1 MHINGEI
8 RLTTGQYSETGR
20 KQRNEDCL
28 SFFMPMGNL
37 LTTKGAVSLIADG
50 VSTAEAGGEAA
61 ELCVREFIN
70 DYFDTPDIWT
80 VKRST
85 QRVLTAINR
94 TLYGK
99 SHEFLSAERGYI
111 CTLSVLIIKS
121 HTAHLFH
128 IGDSRIYRLRD
139 NQLELLTVDHI
150 TPLSESNS
158 CLSRAMGMDTRLEID
173 YRKVDVEAGD
183 IFLLSTDGVHDYLD
197 PQRKVE
203 IIQQADDLHLACIQL
218 TEEAHAAGS
227 PDNLSCQLVR
237 IDELPNE
244 SLNELT
250 DKLTQL
256 PFPPE
261 LAPGMKIDGYL
272 VQREL
277 YASTRSQLYI
287 VQDMESGRDLVMK
300 TPSRNFDDDPAY
312 IERFIMEE
320 WVGSRIKSP
329 YVVEVVNPNRP
340 KHFLYY
346 LMENVPGVTLEEW
359 IEDNLAPTPKQA
371 IGIIRQIA
379 HGLEAF
385 HQKETLHQDL
395 KPSNIMISDDLTV
408 KIVDF
413 GSVFVAG
420 VNEIHVP
427 LQRDRILGTVNY
439 SDPVFRLGTN
449 TGIQGDIFSLA
460 AITYEMFTKHLP
472 YGVALEKCE
481 KPQQLK
487 RLAYVP
493 ADRYSDILP
502 QWFDRALEKGLEIN
516 TEKRYLTLQDF
527 MQDLTHPNPEFLSPR
542 EEKIATK
549 SGLIFWQVLFLIWL
563 VSSIALVVL
572 FLNAE

>member
-8 RLTTGQYSETGR
+8 KLSTGQYSETGR

-28 SFFMPMGNL
+28 SFFMPVGNL

-80 VKRST
+80 VKKSA

-94 TLYGK
+94 NLYGK

-128 IGDSRIYRLRD
+128 IGDSRIYRLRN
-139 NQLELLTVDHI
+139 NQLELLTTDHI

-173 YRKVDVEAGD
+173 YRGVSVEPGD
-183 IFLLSTDGVHDYLD
+183 LFLLSTDGVHDYLK
-197 PQRKVE
+197 PERKIE
-203 IIQQADDLHLACIQL
+203 IINQAPDLHQACIDL
-218 TEEAHAAGS
+218 TEAAHAAGS

-237 IDELPNE
+237 IESLPDE

-250 DKLTQL
+250 DKLTEL

-261 LAPGMKIDGYL
+261 LNRGMKIDGYEVL
-272 VQREL
+272 REL
-277 YASTRSQLYI
+277 YASTRSQLYL
-287 VQDMESGRDLVMK
+287 VRDMSGGEELVMK

-329 YVVEVVNPNRP
+329 YVVEVITPNRP
-340 KHFLYY
+340 KNFLYY
-346 LMENVPGVTLEEW
+346 LMEKVEGDTLEAW
-359 IEDNLAPTPKQA
+359 IEDNMAPTPADA
-371 IGIIRQIA
+371 IKVIRQVA

-395 KPSNIMISDDLTV
+395 KPSNIMISDDMTA

-420 VNEIHVP
+420 VNEIFVP

-439 SDPVFRLGTN
+439 SDPVFRLGEN

-460 AITYEMFTKHLP
+460 SITYEIFTKHLP
-472 YGVALEKCE
+472 YGIALEKCE

-487 RLAYVP
+487 RLSYVP
-493 ADRYSDILP
+493 SDRYNEILP
-502 QWFDRALEKGLEIN
+502 LWFDRALEKGLAID
-516 TEKRYLTLQDF
+516 TEKRYQSLQDF
-527 MQDLTHPNPEFLSPR
+527 MQDLTHPNPDFLAPR
-542 EEKIATK
+542 EEKITTK
-549 SGLIFWQVLFLIWL
+549 STMIFWQILFLIWF
-563 VSSIALVVL
+563 VSTIALVIL
-572 FLNAE
+572 FVNGD

>member
-8 RLTTGQYSETGR
+8 KLTTGQYSETGR

-28 SFFMPMGNL
+28 SFFMPVGNL

-50 VSTAEAGGEAA
+50 VSTAEAGAEAS

-80 VKRST
+80 VKKSA

-99 SHEFLSAERGYI
+99 SHEYLSTERGYI
-111 CTLSVLIIKS
+111 CTLSVLVIKS

-139 NQLELLTVDHI
+139 NELELLTVDHI

-173 YRKVDVEAGD
+173 YRSVPVEEGD
-183 IFLLSTDGVHDYLD
+183 LFLLSTDGVHDYLE
-197 PQRKVE
+197 PERKVE
-203 IIQQADDLHLACIQL
+203 IINQADNLHQACIEL
-218 TEEAHAAGS
+218 TEQAHAAGS

-237 IDELPNE
+237 IESLPDE

-250 DKLTQL
+250 DKLTEL

-261 LAPGMKIDGYL
+261 LSTGMKIDGYH
-272 VQREL
+272 VDREL
-277 YASTRSQLYI
+277 YASTRSQLYL
-287 VQDMESGRDLVMK
+287 VTDTESGQQLVMK
-300 TPSRNFDDDPAY
+300 TPSHNFDDDPAY

-329 YVVEVVNPNRP
+329 YVVEIYNSNRP
-340 KHFLYY
+340 KNFLYY
-346 LMENVPGVTLEEW
+346 LMEKVDGVTLEEW
-359 IEDNLAPTPKQA
+359 IEENMTPSPAEA
-371 IGIIRQIA
+371 INVVRQIA

-395 KPSNIMISDDLTV
+395 KPSNIMITDDLKV
-408 KIVDF
+408 KVVDF

-420 VNEIHVP
+420 VNEIFVP

-439 SDPVFRLGTN
+439 SDPVFRMGAN

-472 YGVALEKCE
+472 YGTALEKCE
-481 KPQQLK
+481 KPSQLK
-487 RLAYVP
+487 RLSYVP
-493 ADRYSDILP
+493 ADRYNDILP
-502 QWFDRALEKGLEIN
+502 LWFDRALEKGLSIDQ
-516 TEKRYLTLQDF
+516 EKRYTSLQAF
-527 MQDLTHPNPEFLSPR
+527 MQDLTHPNPEFLAPR
-542 EEKIATK
+542 EENISTK
-549 SGLIFWQVLFLIWL
+549 STMIFWQILFLIWF
-563 VSSIALVVL
+563 VSTIALVIL
-572 FLNAE
+572 FVNGD

>member
-8 RLTTGQYSETGR
+8 KLTTGQYSETGR

-28 SFFMPMGNL
+28 GFFMPVGNL
-37 LTTKGAVSLIADG
+37 LTTKGSVSIIADG

-61 ELCVREFIN
+61 ELCVSEFIN

-80 VKRST
+80 VKKSA

-94 TLYGK
+94 NLYSK
-99 SHEFLSAERGYI
+99 SHEFLSTERGYI
-111 CTLSVLIIKS
+111 CTLSILIVKS

-128 IGDSRIYRLRD
+128 IGDSRIYRIRAGEM
-139 NQLELLTVDHI
+139 ELLTVDHI

-158 CLSRAMGMDTRLEID
+158 CLSRAMGMDTRLKID
-173 YRKVDVEAGD
+173 YRKVDVEPGD
-183 IFLLSTDGVHDYLD
+183 LFLLSTDGVHDYLK
-197 PQRKVE
+197 PEKKIE
-203 IIQQADDLHLACIQL
+203 IIRQAPDLHQACIDL
-218 TEEAHAAGS
+218 TTAAHAANS

-237 IDELPNE
+237 IEALPDE

-261 LAPGMKIDGYL
+261 LDKGMKIDGYL
-272 VQREL
+272 VEREL
-277 YASTRSQLYI
+277 YASTRSQLYL
-287 VQDMESGRDLVMK
+287 VTDMSSGLELVMK

-320 WVGSRIKSP
+320 WVGCRIKSP
-329 YVVEVVNPNRP
+329 YVVNIYTPNRP
-340 KHFLYY
+340 KRFLYY
-346 LMENVPGVTLEEW
+346 LMEKVEGITLEEW
-359 IEDNLAPTPKQA
+359 IEDNLAPSPATA
-371 IGIIRQIA
+371 IKVIKQIA

-395 KPSNIMISDDLTV
+395 KPSNIMISDDLQV

-420 VNEIHVP
+420 VNEMFVP
-427 LQRDRILGTVNY
+427 LERDRILGTVNY
-439 SDPVFRLGTN
+439 SDPVFRLGEN

-460 AITYEMFTKHLP
+460 SITYEMFTKHLP

-481 KPQQLK
+481 KPQHLR
-487 RLAYVP
+487 RLSYVP
-493 ADRYSDILP
+493 ADRFNEILP
-502 QWFDRALEKGLEIN
+502 LWFDRALEKGLAID
-516 TEKRYLTLQDF
+516 TEKRYISLQAF
-527 MQDLTHPNPEFLSPR
+527 MQDLTQPNPEFLTPR
-542 EEKIATK
+542 EKKISTK
-549 SGLIFWQVLFLIWL
+549 GTMIFWQILFLIWL
-563 VSSIALVVL
+563 VSGIVLTTL
-572 FLNAE
+572 FLNGD

>member
-8 RLTTGQYSETGR
+8 KLTTGQYSETGR

-28 SFFMPMGNL
+28 SFFMPVGNL

-80 VKRST
+80 VKKSA

-99 SHEFLSAERGYI
+99 SHEYLTTERGYI
-111 CTLSVLIIKS
+111 CTLSILIVKS

-128 IGDSRIYRLRD
+128 IGDSRIYRIRGD
-139 NQLELLTVDHI
+139 EMELLTVDHI

-173 YRKVDVEAGD
+173 YRKVAVEPGD
-183 IFLLSTDGVHDYLD
+183 LFLLSTDGVHDYLT
-197 PQRKVE
+197 PEQKIA
-203 IIQQADDLHLACIQL
+203 IIRQAPDLHQACISL
-218 TEEAHAAGS
+218 TAEAHRASS

-237 IDELPNE
+237 IDALPDE
-244 SLNELT
+244 SLDELT

-256 PFPPE
+256 PFPPD
-261 LAPGMKIDGYL
+261 LNQGMKIDGYR
-272 VQREL
+272 VEREL
-277 YASTRSQLYI
+277 YASARSQLYL
-287 VQDMESGRDLVMK
+287 VTDMSSGRALVMK

-329 YVVEVVNPNRP
+329 NVVEVFTPNRP
-340 KHFLYY
+340 KNFLYY
-346 LMENVPGVTLEEW
+346 LMEYVPGTSLDAW
-359 IEDNLAPTPKQA
+359 IEENLAPTPATA
-371 IGIIRQIA
+371 IKIIKQIA

-385 HQKETLHQDL
+385 HQKEILHQDL
-395 KPSNIMISDDLTV
+395 KPSNIMISEDMQV

-420 VNEIHVP
+420 INEMFIP

-449 TGIQGDIFSLA
+449 TGIQGDLFSLA

-472 YGVALEKCE
+472 YGSALEKCE

-493 ADRYSDILP
+493 ADRFNEILP
-502 QWFDRALEKGLEIN
+502 LWFDRALEKGLAIDP
-516 TEKRYLTLQDF
+516 EKRYLSLKAF
-527 MQDLTHPNPEFLSPR
+527 MQDLTHPNPDFLTPR
-542 EEKIATK
+542 EEKISTK
-549 SGLIFWQVLFLIWL
+549 STMIFWQILFLIWL
-563 VSSIALVVL
+563 VSSIVLSIL
-572 FLNAE
+572 FLNGD